1 MKKLVAFFL
10 YGGAVEG
17 TRPVVAIRAA
27 TGAVFVVSGLLKFL
41 YENQGVGRFTKIG
54 LPSPALLASFVGG
67 IEILCGALLLVGLL
81 TRVAAVPLVIDMMVA
96 IVTTKLPL
104 LFGPGPE
111 PVAAPP
117 KMGFLAFAYQA
128 RLDVTMLVA
137 CGYLIAVGAGALS
150 LDAWLARRQSERKL
164 LGAVRALSANE
175 A

>member
-1 MKKLVAFFL
+1 MKNLVSFFL
-10 YGGAVEG
+10 HRGAVEG
-17 TRPVVAIRAA
+17 SRPIAAIRAV

-54 LPSPALLASFVGG
+54 LPSPALLSSFVGG
-67 IEILCGALLLVGLL
+67 VELLCGALLLVGLF
-81 TRVAAVPLVIDMMVA
+81 TRLAAVPLAIDMVVA
-96 IVTTKLPL
+96 IVTTKAPL

-117 KMGFLAFAYQA
+117 KVGLLAFAYQA

-137 CGYLIAVGAGALS
+137 CGYLVAVGAGLLS

-164 LGAVRALSANE
+164 LGAVRALSVNE